1 MPKEMTA
8 IEACNRLGITLDA
21 LYRLIYA
28 RRLTA
33 RKEGRVWRVSS
44 SAVEARLRTRQKPQ
58 SGCRLNG
65 GNPAPGQ
72 PS

>member
-1 MPKEMTA
+1 MSRELSA

-28 RRLTA
+28 KRLSA

-44 SAVEARLRTRQKPQ
+44 SEVEARLRTRQKAA
-58 SGCRLNG
+58 GGRRLNG
-65 GNPAPGQ
+65 GDASIGQ
-72 PS
+72 LQ